1 MAKDKKIEEEA
12 YLCPVGRFFSD
23 LEKKLPRKKSKFR
36 EHLTRSRVEFLK
48 AIRSLVDERI
58 EQLEKEASAKDG
70 KRVTKIE
77 VE

>member
-1 MAKDKKIEEEA
+1 MTKDKKIDEEA

-23 LEKKLPRKKSKFR
+23 LEKRLLGKKLKFK

-58 EQLEKEASAKDG
+58 EELEKRASPKEG